1 MSFRVLAS
9 AAIVAALALGGRT
22 GAAAAPVDFV
32 QTVSATHP
40 LVYLRLETA
49 SGASAVGTDTY
60 ATTGGVAVVAG
71 APIGV
76 ADNHALKFNGKDGAL
91 TTSHSGGIGSAGSM
105 MAWVDVASPLAK
117 APHIQYV
124 GGESQ
129 SGNDFD
135 IQFEN
140 DGKLHF
146 YTAAGSNLA
155 YAPNPATLL
164 NRWHMIVVTVNFSSG
179 ARVIYWDG
187 KVAATDSGG
196 GKPNKTSQF
205 TLSDSS
211 VFSGRFFDGAIDEA
225 ALWGRA
231 LSPGE
236 VAGIYASTLTK

>member
-1 MSFRVLAS
+1 MSFRVFALA
-9 AAIVAALALGGRT
+9 AVVAAFAFGGPT
-22 GAAAAPVDFV
+22 GATAAPVDFV
-32 QTVSATHP
+32 QTVAATHP
-40 LVYLRLETA
+40 LVYLRLETV
-49 SGASAVGTDTY
+49 SGESVVGTATY
-60 ATTGGVAVVAG
+60 ATSGGVEVVAG
-71 APIGV
+71 APIGIPE
-76 ADNHALKFNGKDGAL
+76 NHALKFNGKDGAL
-91 TTSHSGGIGSAGSM
+91 TTSYQGGIISAGSM
-105 MAWVDVASPLAK
+105 MAWVNIASPLAT

-135 IQFEN
+135 IQFEG

-164 NRWHMIVVTVNFSSG
+164 HRWHMIVVTVNFSSG

-196 GKPNKTSQF
+196 GKPGKTAPFSLAESTVF
-205 TLSDSS
+205 T
-211 VFSGRFFDGAIDEA
+211 GRFFDGAIDEA

-231 LSPGE
+231 LSPSE